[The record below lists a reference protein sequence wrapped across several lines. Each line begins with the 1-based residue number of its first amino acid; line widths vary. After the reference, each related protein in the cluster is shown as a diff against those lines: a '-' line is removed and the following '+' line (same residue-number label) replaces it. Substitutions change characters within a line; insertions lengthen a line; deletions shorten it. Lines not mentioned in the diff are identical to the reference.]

1 MQVKHCVLP
10 ALQAGAA
17 QVAMDEKKIILLYLC
32 RRRRCVNLW

>member
-17 QVAMDEKKIILLYLC
+17 QTAKDGGLGTKAELKGANRKFAT
-32 RRRRCVNLW
+32 

>member
-17 QVAMDEKKIILLYLC
+17 QVAMDEKKLFYYSI
-32 RRRRCVNLW
+32 CVAEGAV

>member
-17 QVAMDEKKIILLYLC
+17 QVAMDEKKLYYSI
-32 RRRRCVNLW
+32 CVAEGAV